1 MSDREKVI
9 NDQQRQIEELE
20 ERNAPS
26 SKRRRCLMT
35 KRELL
40 EGYRLLVIEIETLE
54 RQSKFLNQFIGGPRP
69 VHAIQLT
76 GMPRGTNDPE
86 AAMLQRADTDEVLD
100 KLEKK
105 CAELR
110 ELVGEFE
117 VIMDGIK
124 DRRLQVIVRDYY
136 ALGWTDERIGDQL
149 EITRQHVNRL
159 RTAYI
164 EELK

>member
-1 MSDREKVI
+1 
-9 NDQQRQIEELE
+9 
-20 ERNAPS
+20 
-26 SKRRRCLMT
+26 MT

-40 EGYRLLVIEIETLE
+40 ENYRSLVIEIDALE
-54 RQSKFLNQFIGGPRP
+54 KQSAFLNQYIGGPRP
-69 VHAIQLT
+69 VRAVQLT

-86 AAMLQRADTDEVLD
+86 AALIQRADTDEVLD
-100 KLEKK
+100 KIEKK

-110 ELVGEFE
+110 ELVEEFE
-117 VIMDGIK
+117 QVMDAIS
-124 DRRLQVIVRDYY
+124 DRRLQIIVRDYY

>member
-1 MSDREKVI
+1 
-9 NDQQRQIEELE
+9 
-20 ERNAPS
+20 
-26 SKRRRCLMT
+26 MT
-35 KRELL
+35 KREML